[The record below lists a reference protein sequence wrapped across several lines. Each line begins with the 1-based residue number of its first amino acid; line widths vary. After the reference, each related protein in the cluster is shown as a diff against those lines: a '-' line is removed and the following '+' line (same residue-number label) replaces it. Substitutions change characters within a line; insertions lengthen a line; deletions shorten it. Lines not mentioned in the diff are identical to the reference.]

1 MLKKVLKCGCLLLAV
16 MMLTACGGQTPD
28 AEVNEPETIPVFE
41 TVANPITYFSLS
53 VMEDPENYRGMNVFD
68 NGDGMAYVEYVADVK
83 KADKFDPN
91 VFHGLTEAFA
101 QSGLPELSGKDNYAE
116 GEASASMYVEFADG
130 TMAAVGFSGIIP
142 EEFTKGYGEME
153 EFFKLLTAPLPV
165 YVPQPMVMGE
175 VEQPLLDAILEIL
188 KNSGIETLD
197 AFTVS
202 QVAKDEYFAFTVG
215 LSDDKGITSAVSS
228 APMMITDPYS
238 LVIVTLEDEKT
249 ADAVR
254 ADFEKNVDWRKWV
267 CVAPS
272 NAVTAQKGNMVLC
285 LIADGEVF
293 AKTLA
298 GINAAGWSVG
308 ETLDNPDK

>member
-1 MLKKVLKCGCLLLAV
+1 
-16 MMLTACGGQTPD
+16 
-28 AEVNEPETIPVFE
+28 
-41 TVANPITYFSLS
+41 
-53 VMEDPENYRGMNVFD
+53 
-68 NGDGMAYVEYVADVK
+68 
-83 KADKFDPN
+83 
-91 VFHGLTEAFA
+91 
-101 QSGLPELSGKDNYAE
+101 
-116 GEASASMYVEFADG
+116 
-130 TMAAVGFSGIIP
+130 MAAVGFSGIIP
-142 EEFTKGYGEME
+142 EEFTKGYGKME

-175 VEQPLLDAILEIL
+175 VEQPMLDAMLEIL

-202 QVAKDEYFAFTVG
+202 QVTKDEYFAFTVG
-215 LSDDKGITSAVSS
+215 LSDDKGITSAVSC
-228 APMMITDPYS
+228 APMMMTDPYS
-238 LVIVTLEDEKT
+238 MVIVTLEDEKT

-293 AKTLA
+293 TKTLA
-298 GINAAGWSVG
+298 GVNAAGWSVG